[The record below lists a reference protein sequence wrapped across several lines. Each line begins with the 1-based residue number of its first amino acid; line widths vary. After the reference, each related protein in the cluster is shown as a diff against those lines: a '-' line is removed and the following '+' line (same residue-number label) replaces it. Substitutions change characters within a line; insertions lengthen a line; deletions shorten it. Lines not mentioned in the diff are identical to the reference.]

1 MTGEADRP
9 PVTRPAGRAAFAWPL
24 VPALPAGVAAGVDP
38 ATALVVVA
46 AAVSGLVLVWRV
58 DRAALALLVGVVFQD
73 YLARISPHALVWLV
87 AVLLV
92 AWVVRRAQ
100 GRLHPHRL
108 RLVALPGLALA
119 AVAVVS
125 YAAHPLGLP
134 GLWVLVAYVLLVAV
148 TLVLADCL
156 CGPLPPR
163 RAARVYVLA
172 CVAAAVCGLLTA
184 VLSDRHRVV
193 GPVANADAFAFL
205 LVAAAPLV
213 GTVRSR
219 PDQPVWWVWGSFAT
233 LTVAGVGTQSR
244 SALLALLGMV
254 LVAVATRLLSP
265 RYAGAL
271 LGVVATLA
279 ALVVTT
285 LPLPVGQALSDP
297 QRYAD
302 ASLAQRQDARAAAL
316 AMTEAAPL
324 LGMGPAAYPLLHR
337 DYLDAD
343 DDAAPVDVDTAY
355 STLLETSAEL
365 GVLGGLALYAT
376 WLLPAVGL
384 VRRWR
389 EHRSPLRGG
398 VLLALV
404 GLLTASVGEARAVAL
419 PLWFLAALSIGL
431 GRPHLVRTP
440 LPGPPPERSPSG
452 QVALR
457 S

>member
-1 MTGEADRP
+1 M
-9 PVTRPAGRAAFAWPL
+9 TRPAGRAAFAWPL
-24 VPALPAGVAAGVDP
+24 VPAVLVGLAAGVDP
-38 ATALVVVA
+38 RTALVVA
-46 AAVSGLVLVWRV
+46 AAAASGLVLVWRV
-58 DRAALALLVGVVFQD
+58 DWAALALLVGAVFQD
-73 YLARISPHALVWLV
+73 YLARLSPHALVWLA

-119 AVAVVS
+119 AVTVAS

-134 GLWVLVAYVLLVAV
+134 GLWVLVAFVLLVAV

-219 PDQPVWWVWGSFAT
+219 PEQPGWWVWGSFAV

-244 SALLALLGMV
+244 TALLALLGMV

-337 DYLDAD
+337 DFLDE
-343 DDAAPVDVDTAY
+343 DAAPVDVDTAY

-389 EHRSPLRGG
+389 EHRSALRGG

-404 GLLTASVGEARAVAL
+404 GLLTASVWEARAVAL
-419 PLWFLAALSIGL
+419 PLWFLAALSIAL
-431 GRPHLVRTP
+431 GRPHLVRAP
-440 LPGPPPERSPSG
+440 LFAPRPEHRTSG